1 MHTKFQHINVTFST
15 FPDLNQITTNVN
27 FKVLRVQELTQLDIE
42 DHPLPMA
49 GEIIFGAASVISS
62 KSDLLQMLSQGG
74 LRERFG
80 KHIGWLLVAT

>member
-15 FPDLNQITTNVN
+15 FPDLNQITPNVN

-49 GEIIFGAASVISS
+49 GDILFAADLVNSS
-62 KSDLLQMLSQGG
+62 KSNLLQMLSQSG